1 MRPPVS
7 LMRLVL
13 ASSSP
18 RRRELL
24 GLLGLTP
31 EVIPA
36 NIDERRGPGETP
48 MGYVERLAQEKA
60 SVIAAR
66 HPDDV
71 IVAADTTVALGDEIF
86 EKPLDVEDGVRIL
99 SRIQGRDHVVHTGMA
114 VVFNGHT
121 ASGVE
126 TTRVWM
132 RAMGDA
138 MIRDYL
144 ATGEPMDKAGAYGIQ
159 GFGAVLVERIEG
171 DYFTVMGLGLGRLL
185 QIMRDAGVHYRFGG
199 LVPLSPSPSRR

>member
-1 MRPPVS
+1 V
-7 LMRLVL
+7 RLIL

-31 EVIPA
+31 EIIPA
-36 NIDERRGPGETP
+36 NIDERRGPGESPT
-48 MGYVERLAQEKA
+48 GYVERLAQEKA
-60 SVIAAR
+60 TVVAAKHQGAVVI
-66 HPDDV
+66 
-71 IVAADTTVALGDEIF
+71 AADTTVALGDEIF

-114 VVFNGHT
+114 VVYDGHT
-121 ASGVE
+121 VSGVE

-132 RAMGDA
+132 RPMDDR

-144 ATGEPMDKAGAYGIQ
+144 ATGEPMDKAGAYAIQ
-159 GFGAVLVERIEG
+159 GGAAQFIERISG
-171 DYFTVMGLGLGRLL
+171 DFDNVVGLPMALVHRLL
-185 QIMRDAGVHYRFGG
+185 STAGGSYPER
-199 LVPLSPSPSRR
+199 